1 MSNKLVMKKRKIN
14 GVERNFVD
22 PRMLKPNPLNKK
34 IYNNKSEEEKT
45 QQELCA
51 SFIQRKNDGLCPN
64 EQPVMIYKDG
74 MIDAGHTRR
83 EAAILADVE
92 LWFEYTDKPRPD
104 LDKPYTSIK
113 SVTESNI
120 YRKMTPS
127 VKLNEYQLSEKSYM
141 EEFGMARPDKL
152 RKEHIKQLGTSKR
165 TLNQLIEI
173 KRLRPELLKKIDNQ
187 EMSVKSAHDEATGKN
202 VTKVIK
208 SNNVNRDWSEIYTD
222 DVFSLMMNRVY
233 NTIQTTLNTP
243 TMICGEEYFPYK
255 DFTDGTI
262 STMISH
268 LTEMI
273 GSKVLMSEG
282 HDVQPATGHP
292 TDPDIRHLD
301 IDDKVEIKVTK
312 FNGTQTKWKSGRGIR
327 EGQYILITYN
337 EDLNMFGVVFTKLL
351 QEDFTKSGSGIM
363 SGHTIDIKNVYQN
376 HKDDYRVVYGQVFEN
391 DGKVILQLE
400 DINK

>member
-1 MSNKLVMKKRKIN
+1 
-14 GVERNFVD
+14 
-22 PRMLKPNPLNKK
+22 
-34 IYNNKSEEEKT
+34 
-45 QQELCA
+45 
-51 SFIQRKNDGLCPN
+51 
-64 EQPVMIYKDG
+64 
-74 MIDAGHTRR
+74 
-83 EAAILADVE
+83 
-92 LWFEYTDKPRPD
+92 
-104 LDKPYTSIK
+104 
-113 SVTESNI
+113 
-120 YRKMTPS
+120 
-127 VKLNEYQLSEKSYM
+127 
-141 EEFGMARPDKL
+141 
-152 RKEHIKQLGTSKR
+152 
-165 TLNQLIEI
+165 
-173 KRLRPELLKKIDNQ
+173 
-187 EMSVKSAHDEATGKN
+187 
-202 VTKVIK
+202 
-208 SNNVNRDWSEIYTD
+208 
-222 DVFSLMMNRVY
+222 
-233 NTIQTTLNTP
+233 
-243 TMICGEEYFPYK
+243 MICGEEYFPYK

-268 LTEMI
+268 LTEMV